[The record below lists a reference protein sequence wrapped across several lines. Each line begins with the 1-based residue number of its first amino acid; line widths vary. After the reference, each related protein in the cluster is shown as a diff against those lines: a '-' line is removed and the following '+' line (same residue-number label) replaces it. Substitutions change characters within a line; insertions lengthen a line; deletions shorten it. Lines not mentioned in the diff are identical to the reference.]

1 MRWIERL
8 KLLLFDKHYA
18 EKLSHGHVP
27 SVAKI
32 LALKYAE
39 IEYRRVKRELTKY

>member
-1 MRWIERL
+1 MRWTDKI
-8 KLLLFDKHYA
+8 KLILFDKHYA

-27 SVAKI
+27 AVAKI

-39 IEYRRVKRELTKY
+39 LEYRRVKRGLTNS